1 MYPNFET
8 SIQLSTR
15 AADGLKN
22 YSDKYFHV
30 RADWNYLI
38 LKRLNFERY
47 NVILK
52 NVAQLK
58 LAASKSVKPRYF
70 TAKVF
75 QVLQLELS
83 IFLYSANSQDI
94 QLIVWHVN

>member
-1 MYPNFET
+1 MAQYLLSGRKLGICTQTLKLT

-22 YSDKYFHV
+22 FSDKYFHV
-30 RADWNYLI
+30 RAAYG

-58 LAASKSVKPRYF
+58 LAVSKSINR
-70 TAKVF
+70 TR
-75 QVLQLELS
+75 LQTLLPKCFRS
-83 IFLYSANSQDI
+83 FSWN
-94 QLIVWHVN
+94 